1 MQQHLDRNEANKLTS
16 QQKEVK
22 MRKKHERDLEK
33 ESVMLVFKIG
43 QITPQ
48 QKFKIDMNAQQLHLN
63 GVCLVPDP
71 HTCSGV
77 PHILVAEGGHTAAK
91 RYKKLLMGRI

>member
-1 MQQHLDRNEANKLTS
+1 VQQHLDRNEANKLTS

-43 QITPQ
+43 QITP
-48 QKFKIDMNAQQLHLN
+48 
-63 GVCLVPDP
+63 
-71 HTCSGV
+71 
-77 PHILVAEGGHTAAK
+77 
-91 RYKKLLMGRI
+91 